1 MLTVA
6 LCFLALIVL
15 ILLGFPIFVAICLVG
30 GAATVA
36 SGDSLMLVVTNVFGG
51 IDSFSLMAIPLFI
64 LAGFVM
70 TECNITERLVDL
82 SDAMV
87 GRFRG
92 SLGHVNILSSMFF
105 ASIQGSGVATTAAI
119 GPIMIP
125 AMIKQGYGKDY
136 AVAVTASAAVIGP
149 IIPPSI
155 AMIMFSYYTGLS
167 VAKLFL
173 GGLIPGILVGLGLMA
188 VNAVYCR
195 IRGYDPTPRPHG
207 LKSMLRAF
215 VRSLGGLMIP
225 VIIVAGIAGGKFT
238 PTESGAAAVI
248 YGLAYGLISRRFKLR
263 RLPAVLIGAANTT
276 AIVMIVLA
284 VSKVFSNVLVRA
296 KFQSLVVEQITGG
309 IGNAYI
315 ATLAI
320 MAVLIFLGSFLDP
333 TVLITMFATTVAA
346 VGASLGFDP
355 VHYAVLMAITML
367 LGALTP
373 PVGSMLFVSCSIA
386 GLPIERS
393 VRVLLPFFAVLIIVA
408 VLVLFVPQL
417 VLIPAGWV
425 DVALPAQ

>member
-6 LCFLALIVL
+6 LCFLGLLLL

-30 GAATVA
+30 GVATVA
-36 SGDSLMLVVTNVFGG
+36 SGDSLMLVVTNIFGG

-64 LAGFVM
+64 LAGYVM
-70 TECNITERLVDL
+70 TECDITERLVEL
-82 SDAMV
+82 SDALV

-136 AVAVTASAAVIGP
+136 AVALTASAAVIGP

-173 GGLIPGILVGLGLMA
+173 GGLIPGILVGLGLMV

-195 IRGYDPTPRPHG
+195 IRGYDAVPRAHG
-207 LKSMLRAF
+207 GAKFILRAI

-225 VIIVAGIAGGKFT
+225 LIRRWYRRRRIHADRIRRRGGYLRPGVRFDL
-238 PTESGAAAVI
+238 PSVQAAASA
-248 YGLAYGLISRRFKLR
+248 GRADRRR
-263 RLPAVLIGAANTT
+263 
-276 AIVMIVLA
+276 
-284 VSKVFSNVLVRA
+284 
-296 KFQSLVVEQITGG
+296 
-309 IGNAYI
+309 
-315 ATLAI
+315 
-320 MAVLIFLGSFLDP
+320 
-333 TVLITMFATTVAA
+333 
-346 VGASLGFDP
+346 
-355 VHYAVLMAITML
+355 
-367 LGALTP
+367 
-373 PVGSMLFVSCSIA
+373 
-386 GLPIERS
+386 
-393 VRVLLPFFAVLIIVA
+393 
-408 VLVLFVPQL
+408 
-417 VLIPAGWV
+417 
-425 DVALPAQ
+425 

>member
-6 LCFLALIVL
+6 LCFLGLILLIV
-15 ILLGFPIFVAICLVG
+15 LGFPIFVAICLVG
-30 GAATVA
+30 AAATIA
-36 SGDSLMLVVTNVFGG
+36 SGDSLMLVVTNIFGG

-64 LAGFVM
+64 LAGYVV

-82 SDAMV
+82 SDALV

-125 AMIKQGYGKDY
+125 PMIKQGYDKDY

-167 VAKLFL
+167 VARLFL
-173 GGLIPGILVGLGLMA
+173 GGLIPGILVGLGLMT

-195 IRGYDPTPRPHG
+195 IRGYDAVPRPHG
-207 LKSMLRAF
+207 IKSVLRAV

-225 VIIVAGIAGGKFT
+225 VIIVAGIVGGKFT

-248 YGLAYGLISRRFKLR
+248 YGLIYGLVSRRLKLK
-263 RLPAVLIGAANTT
+263 RLPAVLIGAARTT
-276 AIVMIVLA
+276 AAVMIILA
-284 VSKVFSNVLVRA
+284 VSKVFANVMVRA
-296 KFQSLVVEQITGG
+296 QFQRIVVEQIAGG
-309 IGNAYI
+309 IGNPWL
-315 ATLAI
+315 ATLTI
-320 MAVLIFLGSFLDP
+320 MVFLIFLGSFLDP

-346 VGASLGFDP
+346 VGAKLGFDP

-367 LGALTP
+367 LGAVTP

-386 GLPIERS
+386 RLPIEQS
-393 VRVLLPFFAVLIIVA
+393 VRVLLPFFAVLLAVAVA
-408 VLVLFVPQL
+408 VLFFPQL
-417 VLIPAGWV
+417 VLIPAGW
-425 DVALPAQ
+425 AG

>member
-6 LCFLALIVL
+6 LCFLGLIVL

-30 GAATVA
+30 GVATVA
-36 SGDSLMLVVTNVFGG
+36 SGDSLLLVVTNVFGG

-82 SDAMV
+82 SDALV

-125 AMIKQGYGKDY
+125 AMIKQRYDKDY

-173 GGLIPGILVGLGLMA
+173 GGLVPGILVGLGLMG

-195 IRGYDPTPRPHG
+195 IRGYDAVPQAHG
-207 LKSMLRAF
+207 AKSILRSV
-215 VRSLGGLMIP
+215 VRSLGGLLIP
-225 VIIVAGIAGGKFT
+225 VIIVVGIAGGYFT

-248 YGLAYGLISRRFKLR
+248 YGLAYGLLSGRLKPH
-263 RLPAVLIGAANTT
+263 RLPAVLIGAARTT
-276 AIVMIVLA
+276 AVVMIVLA
-284 VSKVFSNVLVRA
+284 VSKVFANVLVRA
-296 KFQSLVVEQITGG
+296 KFQQVVVEHIVGG
-309 IGNAYI
+309 IGNPYG
-315 ATLAI
+315 ATLVI
-320 MAVLIFLGSFLDP
+320 MGLLIFLGSFLDP

-346 VGASLGFDP
+346 VGDSLGFDP
-355 VHYAVLMAITML
+355 VHYAVLMAVTML
-367 LGALTP
+367 TGALTP
-373 PVGSMLFVSCSIA
+373 PVGSMLFVACSIA

-393 VRVLLPFFAVLIIVA
+393 VRALLPFFAVLLIVA
-408 VLVLFVPQL
+408 IAVLLIPQL

-425 DVALPAQ
+425 DVTAAGP

>member
-1 MLTVA
+1 
-6 LCFLALIVL
+6 
-15 ILLGFPIFVAICLVG
+15 VAICLVG
-30 GAATVA
+30 GVATVA
-36 SGDSLMLVVTNVFGG
+36 SGDSLMLVVTNIFGG

-64 LAGFVM
+64 LAGYVM
-70 TECNITERLVDL
+70 TECDITERLVEL
-82 SDAMV
+82 SDALV

-136 AVAVTASAAVIGP
+136 AVALTASAAVIGP

-173 GGLIPGILVGLGLMA
+173 GGLIPGILVGLGLMV

-195 IRGYDPTPRPHG
+195 IRGYDAVPRAHG
-207 LKSMLRAF
+207 GAKFILRAI

-225 VIIVAGIAGGKFT
+225 LIIVVGIAGGVFT

-248 YGLAYGLISRRFKLR
+248 YGLVYGLISRRFKLR

-276 AIVMIVLA
+276 AAVMIVLA
-284 VSKVFSNVLVRA
+284 VSKVFANVMVRA
-296 KFQSLVVEQITGG
+296 QFQRIVVEEIVGG
-309 IGNAYI
+309 IGNPWL

-320 MAVLIFLGSFLDP
+320 MAFLIFLGTFLDP
-333 TVLITMFATTVAA
+333 TVLITMFATTVSA

-367 LGALTP
+367 TGALTP

-393 VRVLLPFFAVLIIVA
+393 LRALLPFFAVLLVVT
-408 VLVLFVPQL
+408 VLVLSIPQL
-417 VLIPAGWV
+417 VLFAANWAG
-425 DVALPAQ
+425 